1 VTSPTQKPAASEAAN
16 GPDIVLARLLP
27 LMPAMGITRLAN
39 LTGLDI
45 LGIPVAAAVRPNSRS
60 LAVHQGK
67 GLTLAAAKVSA
78 VMEAAE
84 AHHAEFIDAPLRW
97 GRRRDLPVPTVDP
110 ARLPRMP
117 GDGDPEEDRCLWI
130 EGRDL
135 MTDAPCWVPHEL
147 VHADYTAPQPA
158 GSGLFQAT
166 TNGLAAGATPQA
178 AMAHG
183 LCEAIERDAMAL
195 WYDAGAAL
203 GAAARALDLAS
214 VRDRICAELLRRIEA
229 TGAAIAA
236 WDVTS
241 DIGLPTF
248 VCIIVAPDDDPHG
261 VETELGAAC
270 HADPA
275 TALLKALLEAA
286 QTRITRISGAR
297 DDFGTESYD
306 RPARERWMSEGQ
318 AWLAAARGPRRT
330 AMPAAAPAPASA
342 SHALDAILDRLRR
355 SGFEQAIWVDLTK
368 PGIGIPVGRAI
379 VPGLEGPWTTDGD
392 YAPGDRAHQGAE
404 P

>member
-1 VTSPTQKPAASEAAN
+1 
-16 GPDIVLARLLP
+16 
-27 LMPAMGITRLAN
+27 MPVMGITRLAN
-39 LTGLDI
+39 LTGLDV

-67 GLTLAAAKVSA
+67 GLTLAAAKISA
-78 VMEAAE
+78 LMEAAE

-117 GDGDPEEDRCLWI
+117 GSGDPEEERCLWI

-166 TNGLAAGATPQA
+166 TNGLAAGASPEA

-203 GAAARALDLAS
+203 GPAARVVDLAS
-214 VRDRICAELLRRIEA
+214 GPSGPLTDLVRRIEA
-229 TGAAIAA
+229 AGASVAA

-241 DIGLPTF
+241 DIGLPAF
-248 VCIIVAPDDDPHG
+248 ACIIAAPDDDPLG

-270 HADPA
+270 HTDPA
-275 TALLKALLEAA
+275 TALLRALLEAA

-297 DDFGTESYD
+297 DDFGTDS
-306 RPARERWMSEGQ
+306 
-318 AWLAAARGPRRT
+318 
-330 AMPAAAPAPASA
+330 
-342 SHALDAILDRLRR
+342 
-355 SGFEQAIWVDLTK
+355 
-368 PGIGIPVGRAI
+368 
-379 VPGLEGPWTTDGD
+379 
-392 YAPGDRAHQGAE
+392 
-404 P
+404 